1 MEDKSIKTATG
12 YEIRVNC
19 GNLFKNNS
27 ENPQA
32 PSYRGLVNIEGVGY
46 NLAPWKTEKGYLN
59 VKFTKHEITDDGKRE
74 SYQYDN
80 SKKLIPPQP
89 ETTMEKLEGEFND
102 DIPF

>member
-32 PSYRGLVNIEGVGY
+32 SSDHHEDINKH
-46 NLAPWKTEKGYLN
+46 NLKYADSEYHQWELEQQQQDEKG
-59 VKFTKHEITDDGKRE
+59 D
-74 SYQYDN
+74 
-80 SKKLIPPQP
+80 
-89 ETTMEKLEGEFND
+89 
-102 DIPF
+102 